1 MTGHRVLSAIR
12 IAMVGIVLIPVAVS
26 LQMPSLG
33 KLIVRSN
40 PNRASISINDRPMG
54 QVTDAAFVV
63 APGTYKVS
71 VSGSAKCG
79 DYTVTLKS
87 GESKSLFCSNG
98 AWTVQ

>member
-12 IAMVGIVLIPVAVS
+12 IATVGIVLIPVAAS
-26 LQMPSLG
+26 LQMPSLA

-40 PNRASISINDRPMG
+40 PNRARISINDRPMG

-63 APGTYKVS
+63 APGTYRVS
-71 VSGSAKCG
+71 VSGSANCG
-79 DYTVTLKS
+79 DNSVTLKS
-87 GESKSLFCSNG
+87 GESKTLFCSNG

>member
-1 MTGHRVLSAIR
+1 VTGHRVLSAIR

-40 PNRASISINDRPMG
+40 PNRARISINDRPMG

-63 APGTYKVS
+63 APGTYRVS
-71 VSGSAKCG
+71 VSGSANCG
-79 DYTVTLKS
+79 ANSVTLKS
-87 GESKSLFCSNG
+87 GESKTLFCSNG